1 MLLKNLQNKNILLW
15 GLGTE
20 GTSVLEYLQKHKLA
34 RQIFVYGDKAF
45 DLPEKYKNMK
55 IFVGD
60 ELKDILPQT
69 DIIIKSPGVSMYRD
83 ELVRAKSDGIEVT
96 SSSDIFLDEVR
107 TNQPQCK
114 IIGVSGS
121 KGKSTS
127 VSAMYHMMKAQ
138 GLNVGLGGNI
148 GKPMIELIDGKYDYA
163 VCEFSSYQ
171 AADLHNSPHLAMFT
185 NLYYVHSD
193 WHHGHENYCRDKIHL
208 IANQRE
214 EDSFFVNDRNEQLKQ
229 YCAPY
234 TGKNKKFYNQ
244 PQNFHAEGRELYWQD
259 KLLLNINELKI
270 SGNHNLDNLA
280 GVFSILNELGLDIY
294 AAVEALKSFE
304 PLEHRLQKVARYNG
318 VLFINDSIST
328 APEAAIGGMKSFDED
343 LVLISGG
350 QYLEQ
355 NYDDYA
361 RYVQENPKVKM
372 VCALYQSGPY
382 LADAIRKFV
391 TRKDFILL
399 QPKTLEEA
407 VSEAYKTLTAG
418 KGGIVLFSPTAPSFG
433 VYKNFVERGR
443 HFIDTVNGLINIAR

>member
-1 MLLKNLQNKNILLW
+1 MLLKNLKNKNILLW

-20 GTSVLEYLQKHKLA
+20 GAAVLDYLLQHNLGGNI
-34 RQIFVYGDKAF
+34 RIYSDKPF
-45 DLPEKYKNMK
+45 ELPEKYKEMSAY
-55 IFVGD
+55 FGD
-60 ELKDILPQT
+60 ELQELLPQM
-69 DIIIKSPGVSMYRD
+69 DVIIKSPGVSAYRD
-83 ELVRAKSDGIEVT
+83 EIVRAKEQGVAVT
-96 SSSDIFLDEVR
+96 SSSDIFLDEIR

-114 IIGVSGS
+114 VIGVSGS

-127 VSAMYHMMKAQ
+127 VSAMYHMMKAL

-148 GKPMIELIDGKYDYA
+148 GKPMIELIDEQYDYA

-193 WHHGHENYCRDKIHL
+193 WHRGHENYCRDKIRL
-208 IANQRE
+208 IAHQK
-214 EDSFFVNDRNEQLKQ
+214 DGDVFFVNDRNEQLKE

-234 TGKNKKFYNQ
+234 KGKNKKFYNQ
-244 PQNFHAEGRELYWQD
+244 PQNFHAEGKELYWQD
-259 KLLLNINELKI
+259 ELLLNINELKI

-280 GVFSILNELGLDIY
+280 GVFSILHELGVDIRT
-294 AAVEALKSFE
+294 AAEALKTFE
-304 PLEHRLQKVARYNG
+304 PLEHRLQKVAVHNG

-343 LVLISGG
+343 LALISGG

-382 LADAIRKFV
+382 LAEAIRKYV
-391 TRKDFILL
+391 TRPDFVLL
-399 QPKTLEEA
+399 EPQTLEEA
-407 VSEAYKTLTAG
+407 VAKANEALTAD

-433 VYKNFVERGR
+433 FYKNFVERGR
-443 HFIDTVNGLINIAR
+443 HFIGIVKELIKRT